1 MVEVSLAATAIW
13 RNDHSG
19 GKGDGGCVD
28 DDDDEEGEEDLV
40 CL

>member
-1 MVEVSLAATAIW
+1 MVEGSLAATAIW
-13 RNDHSG
+13 RNGHFG

-28 DDDDEEGEEDLV
+28 DDDDEEEEEDLV

>member
-19 GKGDGGCVD
+19 GKGGGGCVD

>member
-1 MVEVSLAATAIW
+1 MVEGSLAATAIW

-28 DDDDEEGEEDLV
+28 DDDDEVEEEDLV

>member
-19 GKGDGGCVD
+19 GKGGGGCVD
-28 DDDDEEGEEDLV
+28 VDDDEEEDLV